1 MEASAFQALR
11 ARENRLLSATVGGIL
26 VVALVVFV
34 LAALVAVLLPYGEW
48 DAMAYGTWSRLI
60 AEHWPQLRFADADP
74 FEYQRPFF
82 FFLQG
87 TAWAIFGF
95 HQALGRLVNLAF
107 SVLLAVALGY
117 LGLRSPRKHG
127 VLCGALAVGLLV
139 TVIPFERYIAA
150 GLTDVP
156 AAAMLA
162 ATAALFY
169 AKRLGRA
176 QLPVIAL
183 VACLTQLTK
192 PSAFVSLCGLA
203 AAALIGS
210 RAGLRGR
217 VSLAGAAVAG
227 MCVAF
232 VYDEIQARYLHMS
245 FKTFLTKGTDGFYAS
260 QAAHQRADMLLGT
273 TWLGNDLRIL
283 MVFALVYAVI
293 RVAGLAHR
301 PSVVAALVSALC
313 WSWIA
318 PQHGGIS
325 GGIVAGTSS
334 RAQEVGVLVLAASL
348 LLALRATDDS
358 VPSRLDLGRLLIW
371 LIPPFVVW
379 TVYAARDVRLL
390 SPAWPPL
397 VLLMARALL
406 PAFTGA
412 RRLRP
417 WAAVIPAAGLL
428 LLAALSTEQ
437 LNGFGS
443 SGWHEFRSGF
453 GNTVAMQALALGG
466 DFNAE
471 LVTLRPQV
479 RPSDKIVTADGRLP
493 FLYPGQVAV
502 SPPVTCGQLRAS
514 GATIFVLLESDEEQ
528 ILYGPKASSA
538 YWETC
543 KPALTLVG
551 ERPGAFAIFT
561 TGAPT
566 SAVGGCGA
574 PPMTPGIAVEFGR
587 FHTSGAAGK
596 LLAQARSVGFV
607 QAKVE
612 QLGCSLYRVAETGI
626 PSQSVAQGIVAE
638 AKSAHLKTSVVTSG

>member
-1 MEASAFQALR
+1 M
-11 ARENRLLSATVGGIL
+11 LSATVGGVV
-26 VVALVVFV
+26 VVAVVVFV
-34 LAALVAVLLPYGEW
+34 LAAVVAVSLPYGEW
-48 DAMAYGTWSRLI
+48 DAMSYGSWSRLI
-60 AEHWPQLRFADADP
+60 AEHWPHLRFADTEP
-74 FEYQRPFF
+74 FEYQRPVF

-87 TAWAIFGF
+87 TVWAIFGF

-107 SVLLAVALGY
+107 SVLLAAALGY
-117 LGLRSPRKHG
+117 LGLRSSPKHG

-139 TVIPFERYIAA
+139 AVIPFERYIAA

-162 ATAALFY
+162 ATAALLY

-192 PSAFVSLCGLA
+192 PSAFVSLGGLV
-203 AAALIGS
+203 AAALLGS
-210 RAGLRGR
+210 RTGLRRR
-217 VSLAGAAVAG
+217 VSLAGAISVG
-227 MCVAF
+227 TFVAF

-260 QAAHQRADMLLGT
+260 LAGRLRTDTLLGT

-301 PSVVAALVSALC
+301 PSVVAALASALC
-313 WSWIA
+313 WSWVA
-318 PQHGGIS
+318 PQHGGVT
-325 GGIVAGTSS
+325 GGLVAGTAS
-334 RAQEVGVLVLAASL
+334 RAQDVGVLVLAASL
-348 LLALRATDDS
+348 LFALHATEDA
-358 VPSRLDLGRLLIW
+358 VPSRVDLGRLLIW

-379 TVYAARDVRLL
+379 VVYAVRDVRLL

-417 WAAVIPAAGLL
+417 WAAAVPAAGFLL
-428 LLAALSTEQ
+428 VAVLATEQ

-443 SGWHEFRSGF
+443 SGWREFRSGF
-453 GNTVAMQALALGG
+453 GNTAAMQALALGG

-493 FLYPGQVAV
+493 FLYPGQVVV
-502 SPPVTCGQLRAS
+502 SPPDSCGQLRAS

-528 ILYGPKASSA
+528 ILHGAKAGSA

-551 ERPGAFAIFT
+551 ERPGAFAIFA
-561 TGAPT
+561 TGTPA
-566 SAVGGCGA
+566 SAVGGCAA
-574 PPMTPGIAVEFGR
+574 PPITPGIAVEFGR
-587 FHTSGAAGK
+587 FHTSKAAGT
-596 LLAQARSVGFV
+596 LLARARSVGFV

-612 QLGCSLYRVAETGI
+612 QLGCALYRVAETGI
-626 PSQSVAQGIVAE
+626 PSRSVAQGIVSE
-638 AKSAHLKTSVVTSG
+638 AKSAHLDTAIVTTP